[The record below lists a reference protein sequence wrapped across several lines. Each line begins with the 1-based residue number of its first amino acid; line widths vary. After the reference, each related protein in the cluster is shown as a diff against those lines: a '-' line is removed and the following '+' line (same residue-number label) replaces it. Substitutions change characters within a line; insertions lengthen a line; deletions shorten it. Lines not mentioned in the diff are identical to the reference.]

1 MPRFAKARDANEKE
15 IVAALIADGW
25 SVERIEPVGRNNGL
39 PDLILGKGAVQGCGI
54 TTTAEVKREPG
65 PRGGRKDKCL
75 TENQEE
81 WHDAWL
87 GARPLVLDCPP
98 EEAVRRCNAW
108 LRDFCVHIALQEFKR

>member
-1 MPRFAKARDANEKE
+1 MPHFAKARDANEKE
-15 IVAALIADGW
+15 IIAALIADGW

-39 PDLILGKGAVQGCGI
+39 PDLILGKGGV

-65 PRGGRKDKCL
+65 PRGGRKDKRL
-75 TENQEE
+75 TENQET

-98 EEAVRRCNAW
+98 EEAVSRCNDW
-108 LRDFCVHIALQEFKR
+108 LRDFCVRIVLMETAK